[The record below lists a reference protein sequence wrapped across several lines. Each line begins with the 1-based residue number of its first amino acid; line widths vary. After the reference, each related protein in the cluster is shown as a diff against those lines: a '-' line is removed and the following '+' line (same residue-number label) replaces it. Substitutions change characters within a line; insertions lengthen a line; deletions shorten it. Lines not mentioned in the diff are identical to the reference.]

1 MAVFFD
7 CFFMRL
13 HMNTQTDHALK
24 TPEQAAAYLAISERQ
39 LQLDRVTKRSI
50 PFVKVGRLVRYKQS
64 DLDAFIAAQTVGGN
78 AA

>member
-1 MAVFFD
+1 MS
-7 CFFMRL
+7 
-13 HMNTQTDHALK
+13 TQTENTLK

-64 DLDAFIAAQTVGGN
+64 DLDAFVTAQTLGGM

>member
-1 MAVFFD
+1 MQT
-7 CFFMRL
+7 
-13 HMNTQTDHALK
+13 HTENTLK

-39 LQLDRVTKRSI
+39 LQLDRVTKRAI

-64 DLDAFIAAQTVGGN
+64 DIDAFIKAQTIGGM